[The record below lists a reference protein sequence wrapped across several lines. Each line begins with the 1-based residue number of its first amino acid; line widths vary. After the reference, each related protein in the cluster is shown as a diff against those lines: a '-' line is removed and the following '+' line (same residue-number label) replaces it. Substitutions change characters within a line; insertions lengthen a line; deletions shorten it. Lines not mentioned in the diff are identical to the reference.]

1 MRAALVTLAAA
12 LALTLPASGQST
24 GGLAAS
30 ELLSRVGHRVA
41 DYYSRARTIL
51 SREMVRLQPL
61 DRQLR
66 PVGEWRQLVY
76 DVRVEWD
83 PSRPGEPAIT
93 RELISAGGRLGNV
106 SAEDADCFDLKAL
119 TAEPM
124 AMLLPDRQKEYM
136 FVATDASKGR
146 RSAAIFDFRQTAAA
160 PPTVAWR
167 GNCATIDLKGN
178 TLGRVWID
186 PENAAVLRIDERL
199 ARPFP
204 FLTPNAIRGRG
215 PMSQTV
221 DRVEMSVTYEPV
233 AFRHPDETL
242 MLPAAVRT
250 LAIIH
255 NSSVPQLLTLQSYGD
270 YRRFVTGGRVVK

>member
-12 LALTLPASGQST
+12 LALTLSASGQETSAP
-24 GGLAAS
+24 AAS

-41 DYYSRARTIL
+41 DYYGRARTIV

-66 PVGEWRQLVY
+66 PAGEWRQLVY

-83 PSRPGEPAIT
+83 PSRPGDPAIT
-93 RELISAGGRLGNV
+93 REPVSGGGRLEGA
-106 SAEDADCFDLKAL
+106 SAADAECFDLKAL

-124 AMLLPDRQKEYM
+124 AMLLPSRQKEYT
-136 FVATDASKGR
+136 FVATEAPRG
-146 RSAAIFDFRQTAAA
+146 RSAAIFEFKQTAAA
-160 PPTVAWR
+160 RPTVAWR
-167 GNCATIDLKGN
+167 GNCVTIDFKGS

-186 PENAAVLRIDERL
+186 AETAAVLRIDERL
-199 ARPFP
+199 ARPFSV
-204 FLTPNAIRGRG
+204 LTPNARLGRS
-215 PMSQTV
+215 PISMTV

-233 AFRHPDETL
+233 AFRDPDETL

-250 LAIIH
+250 LSIIH
-255 NSSVPQLLTLQSYGD
+255 NSSIPQLLTLQSYGD